1 MAQKIDLTSP
11 EQRELFG
18 LDATVT
24 KPSQQTRRSHDYSR
38 RGGRDT
44 MQIILQSCHHREMTR
59 SGIAKAL
66 DRAKTPYLVAMIER
80 MVDDGYLERREATWI
95 NGVTMYKYIAR

>member
-1 MAQKIDLTSP
+1 MAQTIQLTSP

-18 LDATVT
+18 LNETVT
-24 KPSQQTRRSHDYSR
+24 EPSQRVKRHQGQSR

-44 MQIILQSCHHREMTR
+44 MQIILQTCHLREATR
-59 SGIAKAL
+59 SDIAKAL
-66 DRAKTPYLVAMIER
+66 DRAKTPHLIAIIER
-80 MVDDGYLERREATWI
+80 MVDDGYLERQEHSWV